1 MVLVVVQRWTASS
14 TSYIF
19 VLMPVVAVALGALV
33 ADERIT
39 ATTILGG
46 GIVCAGVYMGALLP
60 DGCSSRRTVEQASR
74 SLRRSVRRCARQIPD
89 R

>member
-39 ATTILGG
+39 ATTIVGG
-46 GIVCAGVYMGALLP
+46 GIVCAGVYLGALA
-60 DGCSSRRTVEQASR
+60 RRA
-74 SLRRSVRRCARQIPD
+74 
-89 R
+89 